1 MRTNNVQRS
10 LFRVPGLLT
19 KFAFVLVLMI
29 VIVNTAM
36 AYTVVF
42 RDGHKLEVPSVFTVS
57 TTTLTYEAAP
67 GINRTVQ
74 LILIDVAATERA
86 NNEAPGSFFKHA
98 ERSLAPLPPAPTR
111 HAQHTLTNLDLE
123 PIRKKRIE
131 SEQRYELR
139 RIELGLPSIEE
150 TRRRQALEE
159 ESTLDLARRHAA
171 AEADDR
177 AYWHDRAASLRNEI
191 VTVDAEINY
200 LRSRLSSVRQGP
212 FITQGFVT
220 GAIPFGPFGGSSF
233 GGLPSFTQP
242 GAGRM
247 GSQARSTVAPR
258 LTNLGAVALRPSR
271 PAGSGFRRSGIG
283 SPFPVLPF
291 YYTDNSYDVGIRLED
306 LLQRRAGLDAL
317 WRELE
322 NEARIARVPQIWLA
336 P

>member
-1 MRTNNVQRS
+1 MRKHNIDRGILFRLTKS
-10 LFRVPGLLT
+10 LFI
-19 KFAFVLVLMI
+19 FVLLIVLA
-29 VIVNTAM
+29 NAAM

-42 RDGHKLEVPSVFTVS
+42 RDGHKLEVPPVFIVT

-86 NNEAPGSFFKHA
+86 NNEAPGGFFKHS
-98 ERSLAPLPPAPTR
+98 ERTTLLASPPALTR
-111 HAQHTLTNLDLE
+111 HAKQTLTNLDLE
-123 PIRKKRIE
+123 PIRQRRIA
-131 SEQRYELR
+131 SEQKYEKR

-159 ESTLDLARRHAA
+159 ESTLDLARRRAA
-171 AEADDR
+171 AEANDR
-177 AYWHDRAASLRNEI
+177 AYWRSRAASLRNEI

-200 LRSRLSSVRQGP
+200 LRAGLGSVRQVA

-220 GAIPFGPFGGSSF
+220 AAVPFGPFVGRSTM
-233 GGLPSFTQP
+233 TQP
-242 GAGRM
+242 GAGRLGTQAM
-247 GSQARSTVAPR
+247 PTGASQR
-258 LTNLGAVALRPSR
+258 LTNSGAVALRPSR
-271 PAGSGFRRSGIG
+271 PSRGFGFPRSGFGAA
-283 SPFPVLPF
+283 FPILPF
-291 YYTDNSYDVGIRLED
+291 VYTDNSYDLNVRLND

-322 NEARIARVPQIWLA
+322 SEARIAKVPQIWLA